1 MKNTA
6 DMQGPLNER
15 RFDTRLAGL
24 SLIAA
29 PALLLLANA
38 IDPSAS
44 ADAAARLPE
53 ISDNPARYVAAGHA
67 VFGPGLATRMLEF
80 FGGGR
85 PREPRFPEL
94 SAREH
99 EVLGHLANG
108 WTNQRIA
115 DELVISPIT
124 VRNHVSSILTKLR
137 LTNRRE
143 AMLRYHDR

>member
-1 MKNTA
+1 MFA
-6 DMQGPLNER
+6 AVR
-15 RFDTRLAGL
+15 AGARGYL
-24 SLIAA
+24 VKGVAA
-29 PALLLLANA
+29 
-38 IDPSAS
+38 
-44 ADAAARLPE
+44 E
-53 ISDNPARYVAAGHA
+53 QVISGVRAVAAGHA
-67 VFGPGLATRMLEF
+67 VFGPNLATRMLEF

-85 PREPRFPEL
+85 SREPRFPEL

-99 EVLGHLANG
+99 EVLAHLANG
-108 WTNQRIA
+108 STNQQIA